1 MNILLLPPKLG
12 EISHLVTS
20 RRSPDLVAEVGSR
33 ENICQWYR
41 EMEQGVRSFICSDLE
56 HTNPA
61 QNWNQWKS
69 GHHKMANFKYNFR
82 KLIDFLGADGPQ
94 NKDRSAC

>member
-41 EMEQGVRSFICSDLE
+41 EMEQGVRSFICTVTLNILTLPRIG
-56 HTNPA
+56 TNG
-61 QNWNQWKS
+61 NQAITKWQILNIIS
-69 GHHKMANFKYNFR
+69 G
-82 KLIDFLGADGPQ
+82 
-94 NKDRSAC
+94 S